1 MALVLKDIISPIQN
15 AFLVGRNMA
24 DNINLIQELLWH
36 YGRKRVS
43 PRCLVKI
50 DFRKAFDSVQ
60 WPILRRLLQLL
71 GFPLRFVHLVICVS
85 KPHHSLW
92 LSMVTFMG
100 SLQENVGLDKAT
112 LCLLISS

>member
-1 MALVLKDIISPIQN
+1 
-15 AFLVGRNMA
+15 
-24 DNINLIQELLWH
+24 
-36 YGRKRVS
+36 
-43 PRCLVKI
+43 
-50 DFRKAFDSVQ
+50 
-60 WPILRRLLQLL
+60 
-71 GFPLRFVHLVICVS
+71 VS